1 MASDSVRWK
10 KKLAWLLKKEQ
21 RFCRKTHARQQAND
35 CRMNK
40 NGSHAKNGKRP
51 VTPAF
56 VVRAERAFSRVARKV
71 RAENSRLGLPLLVWS
86 NGKTVPT
93 KA

>member
-1 MASDSVRWK
+1 
-10 KKLAWLLKKEQ
+10 
-21 RFCRKTHARQQAND
+21 
-35 CRMNK
+35 MNR

-51 VTPAF
+51 ATPAF

-71 RAENSRLGLPLLVWS
+71 RAENNRLGLPLLVWS
-86 NGKTVPT
+86 NGKTAPA

>member
-1 MASDSVRWK
+1 MNTK
-10 KKLAWLLKKEQ
+10 KKLARVRKMEQ
-21 RFCRKTHARQQAND
+21 KFCG
-35 CRMNK
+35 MIK

-56 VVRAERAFSRVARKV
+56 VIRAERAFSRVARKV
-71 RAENSRLGLPLLVWS
+71 RAENHRLGLPLLVWS
-86 NGKTVPT
+86 NGKTVLT